1 MIFQDLTPNQNHTV
15 KKFRTL
21 FEQLN
26 LVLIGLSNLSK
37 RCLNLK
43 DALIHQI
50 ATQLQSLY
58 TLIDLDQKIL
68 WQIEASDEGITAL
81 IKELARCSWT
91 ADEFASFHNFID
103 EIKLLLSA
111 LDHKIETA
119 LPHRS
124 DIFNDIVLSQNASAK
139 LLNRRLLA
147 YEVANGRTRLRSA
160 PIRHILNTTNRCNL
174 RCLTCFQSATK
185 NAIHFDIADETIR
198 TLSSAIP
205 LVQSVMIAAF
215 GEPLL
220 SRSVPSI
227 IAKYKRAGASVEL
240 ITNGTLLFRVLD
252 LISEI
257 DELRISFDGGTR
269 ESYNAIRRGGNF
281 DKLVAQIGNL
291 TTEQRKKVCLTFVV
305 TKQNIYT
312 SEDLV
317 KLAFQL
323 QLGEV
328 QFQEMTKYLPWHDLM
343 MIDDADRKWFFLNYP
358 TWADKAKQAGCRVA
372 CNLVPT
378 YDPASQMPDNIE
390 ALTAQNIAAVENVP
404 ITRRPKG
411 MSLSAILSAF
421 NEVVDSELPKA
432 VTTFAASVKRVMPRN
447 EYLHSDTPKIEL
459 IQELLNEMAVLNTLV
474 QNGQA
479 MIPHCLSTYTHLF
492 VTEYG
497 TTRSCCTVQS
507 HLASIYN
514 DDFDEIRNSQPN
526 ITVRSAHAKQNTLRM
541 ECVGCRDPLRFHSLV
556 ELLEE
561 LHHFVD
567 ISKIRKPE
575 DFPIPASIA
584 DHPLVRKLGSRAKLL
599 RVKS

>member
-1 MIFQDLTPNQNHTV
+1 MDSLTSNNSTI

-26 LVLIGLSNLSK
+26 LVLIGLLTLSK
-37 RCLNLK
+37 RCFNLK
-43 DALIHQI
+43 DALTDQI

-81 IKELARCSWT
+81 IKQLTRCSWT

-111 LDHKIETA
+111 LSHKVKTA
-119 LPHRS
+119 SHHCS
-124 DIFNDIVLSQNASAK
+124 DIFSDTVLSQNVSAK
-139 LLNRRLLA
+139 VLNRRLLA
-147 YEVANGRTRLRSA
+147 YEVANGRTHLRSA
-160 PIRHILNTTNRCNL
+160 PLRHILNTTNRCNL
-174 RCLTCFQSATK
+174 RCLTCFQSVKK

-220 SRSVPSI
+220 SPSVPSI
-227 IAKYKRAGASVEL
+227 IAKYKQAGAWVEL
-240 ITNGTLLFRVLD
+240 ITNGTLLSRVLD

-269 ESYNAIRRGGNF
+269 ETYNAIRRGGNF

-291 TTEQRKKVCLTFVV
+291 TTEQRRKVCLTFVV

-312 SEDLV
+312 SEDLL
-317 KLAFQL
+317 KLALQL
-323 QLGEV
+323 QVGQV
-328 QFQEMTKYLPWHDLM
+328 QFQEMTEYLPWHNLM

-358 TWADKAKQAGCRVA
+358 TWADKAKQAGCRIA

-378 YDPASQMPDNIE
+378 YDPTSQIPDNIE
-390 ALTAQNIAAVENVP
+390 ALTAQNIAAVGNLP
-404 ITRRPKG
+404 ITRRSKG
-411 MSLSAILSAF
+411 MSLPDILSAF
-421 NEVVDSELPKA
+421 NEVLDSELPKV
-432 VTTFAASVKRVMPRN
+432 VTTFAVSVRKVMPRN
-447 EYLHSDTPKIEL
+447 EYLHSDTPRIEL
-459 IQELLNEMAVLNTLV
+459 KKQLHNEIVLLNTLIK
-474 QNGQA
+474 NDQA
-479 MIPHCLSTYTHLF
+479 MIPHCLATYTHLF

-507 HLASIYN
+507 HLASIHN
-514 DDFDEIRNSQPN
+514 DDFYEIRNSQPN
-526 ITVRSAHAKQNTLRM
+526 IMVRSAHAKQNTLRM

-561 LHHFVD
+561 LNFLVD
-567 ISKIRKPE
+567 ISEIRKPE

-584 DHPLVRKLGSRAKLL
+584 DHPLVMKLGSRAKG
-599 RVKS
+599 